1 MPMSGFVPMKLDPS
15 VERHVRASDILDP
28 VLPRLRNGLLLAW
41 AAFWLLMLLVGVQE
55 EWRDGSRHWW
65 WRPVLGEGSSAL
77 VATAIAVAQ
86 WRLVQ
91 RLDPL
96 LASPARW
103 FARVL
108 VWLPLLA
115 AGFVLAIFGLRWGVR
130 ELAGLPHG
138 RESLGAAFFYEAL
151 KFSIFYL
158 LFSGLQFG
166 LRSYLAW
173 HAERLRAERLARLS
187 QQAQLAQLTQQLQP
201 HFLFNALN
209 TVSSLIHTDP
219 QLADTLLMRLAALLR
234 AATDV
239 SRRPQQPLAEELA
252 LLEGY
257 AAIMCERFADRVR
270 LQWDID
276 PRARACLV
284 PTLGLQPLLE
294 NCFCHGVERR
304 IAPTS
309 IKVSAQLDASAQRLR
324 IVVEDDAGVLATSP
338 PPDGVGLG
346 NLRQRLAVL
355 HGDEARLE
363 VRQRDGAPG
372 VVATVELPCVS

>member
-1 MPMSGFVPMKLDPS
+1 MSRPP
-15 VERHVRASDILDP
+15 RASADP

-55 EWRDGSRHWW
+55 EWRDGSRQWW
-65 WRPVLGEGSSAL
+65 WRPVLGEGSSAI
-77 VATAIAVAQ
+77 VATVIAVAQ

-103 FARVL
+103 FTRVL

-115 AGFVLAIFGLRWGVR
+115 AGFVLAIHGLRWGVR

-151 KFSIFYL
+151 KFSVFYL

-252 LLEGY
+252 LLQGY
-257 AAIMCERFADRVR
+257 AAIMCERFADRVQ

-276 PRARACLV
+276 PRAGACLV

-304 IAPTS
+304 IAPTC
-309 IKVSAQLDASAQRLR
+309 IRVSAQLDEPAQRLR
-324 IVVEDDAGVLATSP
+324 VVVEDDAGVLAASP
-338 PPDGVGLG
+338 PSDGVGLG

-355 HGDEARLE
+355 HGDQARLE
-363 VRQRDGAPG
+363 VRQREGASG

>member
-1 MPMSGFVPMKLDPS
+1 VNPQTPPSIAHDPT
-15 VERHVRASDILDP
+15 
-28 VLPRLRNGLLLAW
+28 PRLRNGLLLAW
-41 AAFWLLMLLVGVQE
+41 GAFWLLMLLVGVQE
-55 EWRDGSRHWW
+55 EWRDGSRAWW
-65 WRPVLGEGSSAL
+65 WRPVLGEGSSAI

-96 LASPARW
+96 LANPARW

-138 RESLGAAFFYEAL
+138 GDSLGRAFFYEAL

-187 QQAQLAQLTQQLQP
+187 QQAQLAQLAQQLQP

-239 SRRPQQPLAEELA
+239 SRRPQQPLADELA

-257 AAIMCERFADRVR
+257 AAIMCERFADRV
-270 LQWDID
+270 LLSWHID

-294 NCFCHGVERR
+294 NCFCHVVERR
-304 IAPTS
+304 IAATH
-309 IKVSAQLDASAQRLR
+309 IRVSAQLDEQSQRLR
-324 IVVEDDAGVLATSP
+324 ITVEDDGGVLAGTAP
-338 PPDGVGLG
+338 APGVGLG
-346 NLRQRLAVL
+346 NLRQRLDAL
-355 HGDEARLE
+355 HGAQASLN
-363 VRQRDGAPG
+363 VRQRDGGAG
-372 VVATVELPCVS
+372 VTAEVVLPCAC